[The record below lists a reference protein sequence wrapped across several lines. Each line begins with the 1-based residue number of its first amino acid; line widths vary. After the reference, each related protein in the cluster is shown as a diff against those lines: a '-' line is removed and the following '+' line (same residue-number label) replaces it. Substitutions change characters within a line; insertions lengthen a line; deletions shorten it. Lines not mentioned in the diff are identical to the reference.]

1 MSSLVVKKTVECEK
15 CNAEFSIKHDM
26 SENHYMVAHCCF
38 CGKELDI
45 EVTLDDFVDLSD
57 EEFWNE

>member
-1 MSSLVVKKTVECEK
+1 MSSLLVKKTVECEK
-15 CNAEFSIKHDM
+15 CNAEFSIQHDM
-26 SENHYMVAHCCF
+26 SENPYMVGYCC
-38 CGKELDI
+38 CGGKELDI